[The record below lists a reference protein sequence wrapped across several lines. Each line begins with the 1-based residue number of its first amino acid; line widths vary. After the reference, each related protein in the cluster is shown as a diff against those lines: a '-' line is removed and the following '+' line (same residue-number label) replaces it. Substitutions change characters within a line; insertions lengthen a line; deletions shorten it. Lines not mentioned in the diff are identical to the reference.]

1 MDYNVKPMIH
11 RFRQNNMNIVMDVNS
26 GIVHVVDDVTYKVL
40 EYYNGTNR
48 QMVLANMG
56 SEYEES
62 ELNEVMDDLDELI
75 KKEVLFAP
83 MDPNYKMAIED
94 RPIIKALC
102 INIAHDCNLRCK
114 YCFAGQ
120 GGYGQWR
127 MLMSFDVARRA
138 VDFLIAHSGP
148 REHCELDFFGGEP
161 LMNWH
166 VVQQTVDYVHN
177 QEKKHHKK
185 IKMSLTT
192 NGMLLDEEK
201 TKYLTDNHI
210 SLILSLDGRKE
221 MHDRMRPDVN
231 NEGTYDQIVKNLQY
245 CIAHRNGEEYYVRG
259 TFTRHNLDFT
269 TDVEDMLDHG
279 FPAVSMEPVVG
290 DDSAKYSIKESDL
303 PRVKEEY
310 DRLAQLFIQREEE
323 GRPFFFFHF
332 NMDLW
337 KGPCLPKRLRGCG
350 AGHEYLAVV
359 PNGDIYP
366 CHQFVGREGYVV
378 GNVYEGLKNMK
389 MMHDF
394 RMNHVF
400 SKPEC
405 VDCWAKFFC
414 SGGCHANNEAYAGD
428 IIGVF
433 DPGIFSIGDT
443 LCSPSKKFKF
453 EGIPTFAPEHFA
465 RVRPVDTMKRKQ
477 FVKGV
482 TQIAQEGAIQ
492 VFKENHVGMEEII
505 VGVVGVLQ
513 FEVLEYR
520 LKN

>member
-11 RFRQNNMNIVMDVNS
+11 RFQQNGMNIVMDVNS

-40 EYYNGTNR
+40 AYYNGTNR
-48 QMVLANMG
+48 EMVLANLAKD
-56 SEYEES
+56 YEEA

-75 KKEVLFAP
+75 AKEVLFAP
-83 MDPNYKMAIED
+83 MYKNYKMAIED

-102 INIAHDCNLRCK
+102 INIAHDCNLRCQ

-166 VVQQTVDYVHN
+166 VVQQTIDYVHK
-177 QEKKHHKK
+177 QEKKHGKK

-192 NGMLLDEEK
+192 NGLLLDKEK
-201 TKYLTDNHI
+201 VKYLTDNHI

-221 MHDRMRPDVN
+221 MHDRMRPGVHG
-231 NEGTYDQIVKNLQY
+231 EGTYDEIVKNLQY
-245 CIAHRNGEEYYVRG
+245 CVANRKGEEYYVRG
-259 TFTRHNLDFT
+259 TFTRYNMDFT
-269 TDVEDMLDHG
+269 TDVIDMIDKG

-290 DDSAKYSIKESDL
+290 EDTADYSIKEEDL
-303 PRVKEEY
+303 PRVKAEY
-310 DRLAQLFIQREEE
+310 DRLAKLFIAREEE

-366 CHQFVGREGYVV
+366 CHQFVGREGYVI
-378 GNVYEGLKNMK
+378 GNVYEGLKNFK
-389 MMHDF
+389 MMRDF

-414 SGGCHANNEAYAGD
+414 SGGCHANNEAFAGD
-428 IIGVF
+428 IHKPFHITCEIQKKRVECAMMIQAYNEMKKPKVMAQ
-433 DPGIFSIGDT
+433 PGT
-443 LCSPSKKFKF
+443 YQAKK
-453 EGIPTFAPEHFA
+453 EA
-465 RVRPVDTMKRKQ
+465 
-477 FVKGV
+477 
-482 TQIAQEGAIQ
+482 
-492 VFKENHVGMEEII
+492 MEE
-505 VGVVGVLQ
+505 
-513 FEVLEYR
+513 
-520 LKN
+520 K

>member
-11 RFRQNNMNIVMDVNS
+11 RFQQNGMNIVMDVNS

-40 EYYNGTNR
+40 AYYNGTNR
-48 QMVLANMG
+48 GMVLANLAKD
-56 SEYEES
+56 YEEA

-75 KKEVLFAP
+75 AKEVLFTP
-83 MDPNYKMAIED
+83 MDKNYKMAIED

-102 INIAHDCNLRCK
+102 INIAHDCNLRCQ

-166 VVQQTVDYVHN
+166 VVQQTIDYVHK
-177 QEKKHHKK
+177 QEKKHGKK

-192 NGMLLDEEK
+192 NGLLLDKEK
-201 TKYLTDNHI
+201 VKYLTDNHI

-221 MHDRMRPDVN
+221 MHDRMRPGVHG
-231 NEGTYDQIVKNLQY
+231 EGTYDEIVKNLQY
-245 CIAHRNGEEYYVRG
+245 CVANRKGEEYYVRG
-259 TFTRHNLDFT
+259 TFTRYNMDFT
-269 TDVEDMLDHG
+269 TDVIDMIDKG

-290 DDSAKYSIKESDL
+290 EDTADYSIKEEDL
-303 PRVKEEY
+303 PRVKAEY
-310 DRLAQLFIQREEE
+310 DRLAKLFIAREEE

-366 CHQFVGREGYVV
+366 CHQFVGREGYVI
-378 GNVYEGLKNMK
+378 GNVYEGLKNFK
-389 MMHDF
+389 MMRDF
-394 RMNHVF
+394 RMNHVL

-414 SGGCHANNEAYAGD
+414 SGGCHANNEAFAGD
-428 IIGVF
+428 IHKPYHITCEIQKKRVECAMMIQAYNEMKKPKVMAQ
-433 DPGIFSIGDT
+433 PGT
-443 LCSPSKKFKF
+443 YQAKK
-453 EGIPTFAPEHFA
+453 EA
-465 RVRPVDTMKRKQ
+465 
-477 FVKGV
+477 
-482 TQIAQEGAIQ
+482 
-492 VFKENHVGMEEII
+492 MEE
-505 VGVVGVLQ
+505 
-513 FEVLEYR
+513 
-520 LKN
+520 K

>member
-11 RFRQNNMNIVMDVNS
+11 RFQQNGMNIVMDVNS

-40 EYYNGTNR
+40 AYYNGTNR
-48 QMVLANMG
+48 GMVLANL
-56 SEYEES
+56 SKDYEEA

-75 KKEVLFAP
+75 AKEVLFAP
-83 MDPNYKMAIED
+83 MDKNYKMAIED

-102 INIAHDCNLRCK
+102 INIAHDCNLRCQ

-166 VVQQTVDYVHN
+166 VVQQTIDYVHK
-177 QEKKHHKK
+177 QEKKHGKK

-192 NGMLLDEEK
+192 NGLLLDKEK
-201 TKYLTDNHI
+201 VKYLTDNHI

-221 MHDRMRPDVN
+221 MHDRMRPGVHG
-231 NEGTYDQIVKNLQY
+231 EVTYDEIVKNLQY
-245 CIAHRNGEEYYVRG
+245 CVANRKGEEYYVRG
-259 TFTRHNLDFT
+259 TFTRYNMDFT
-269 TDVEDMLDHG
+269 TDVIDMIDKG

-290 DDSAKYSIKESDL
+290 EDTADYSIKEEDL
-303 PRVKEEY
+303 PRVKAEY
-310 DRLAQLFIQREEE
+310 DRLAKLFIAREEE

-366 CHQFVGREGYVV
+366 CHQFVGREGYVI
-378 GNVYEGLKNMK
+378 GNVYEGLKNFK
-389 MMHDF
+389 MMRDF

-414 SGGCHANNEAYAGD
+414 SGGCHANNEAFAGD
-428 IIGVF
+428 IHKPFHITCEIQKKRVECAMMIQAYNEMKKPKVMAQ
-433 DPGIFSIGDT
+433 PGT
-443 LCSPSKKFKF
+443 YQAKK
-453 EGIPTFAPEHFA
+453 EA
-465 RVRPVDTMKRKQ
+465 
-477 FVKGV
+477 
-482 TQIAQEGAIQ
+482 
-492 VFKENHVGMEEII
+492 MEE
-505 VGVVGVLQ
+505 
-513 FEVLEYR
+513 
-520 LKN
+520 K

>member
-11 RFRQNNMNIVMDVNS
+11 RFQQNGMNIVMDVNS

-40 EYYNGTNR
+40 AYYNGTNR
-48 QMVLANMG
+48 GMVLANLAKD
-56 SEYEES
+56 YEEA

-75 KKEVLFAP
+75 AKEVLFAP
-83 MDPNYKMAIED
+83 MDKNYKMAIED

-102 INIAHDCNLRCK
+102 INIAHDCNLRCQ

-166 VVQQTVDYVHN
+166 VVQQTIDYVHK
-177 QEKKHHKK
+177 QEKKRGKK

-192 NGMLLDEEK
+192 NGLLLDKEK
-201 TKYLTDNHI
+201 VKYLTDNHI

-221 MHDRMRPDVN
+221 MHDRMRPGVHG
-231 NEGTYDQIVKNLQY
+231 EGTYDEIVKNLQY
-245 CIAHRNGEEYYVRG
+245 CVANRKGEEYYVRG
-259 TFTRHNLDFT
+259 TFTRYNMDFT
-269 TDVEDMLDHG
+269 TDVIDMIDKG

-290 DDSAKYSIKESDL
+290 EDTADYSIKEEDL
-303 PRVKEEY
+303 PRVKAEY
-310 DRLAQLFIQREEE
+310 DRLAKLFIAREEE

-366 CHQFVGREGYVV
+366 CHQFVGREGYVI
-378 GNVYEGLKNMK
+378 GNVYEGLKNFK
-389 MMHDF
+389 MMRDF

-414 SGGCHANNEAYAGD
+414 SGGCHANNEAFAGD
-428 IIGVF
+428 IHKPFHITCEIQKKRVECAMMIQAYNEMKKPKVMAQ
-433 DPGIFSIGDT
+433 PGT
-443 LCSPSKKFKF
+443 YQAKK
-453 EGIPTFAPEHFA
+453 EA
-465 RVRPVDTMKRKQ
+465 
-477 FVKGV
+477 
-482 TQIAQEGAIQ
+482 
-492 VFKENHVGMEEII
+492 MEE
-505 VGVVGVLQ
+505 
-513 FEVLEYR
+513 
-520 LKN
+520 K

>member
-11 RFRQNNMNIVMDVNS
+11 RFQQNGMNIVMDVNS

-40 EYYNGTNR
+40 AYYNGTNR
-48 QMVLANMG
+48 GMVLANLAKD
-56 SEYEES
+56 YEEA

-75 KKEVLFAP
+75 AKEVLFAP
-83 MDPNYKMAIED
+83 MDKNYKMAIED

-102 INIAHDCNLRCK
+102 INIAHDCNLRCQ

-166 VVQQTVDYVHN
+166 VVQQTIDYVHK
-177 QEKKHHKK
+177 QEKKHGKK

-192 NGMLLDEEK
+192 NGLLLDKEK
-201 TKYLTDNHI
+201 VKYLTDNHI

-221 MHDRMRPDVN
+221 MHDRMRPGVHG
-231 NEGTYDQIVKNLQY
+231 EGTYDEIVKNLQY
-245 CIAHRNGEEYYVRG
+245 CVANRKGEEYYVRG
-259 TFTRHNLDFT
+259 TFTRYNMDFT
-269 TDVEDMLDHG
+269 TDVIDMIDKD

-290 DDSAKYSIKESDL
+290 EDTADYSIKEEDL
-303 PRVKEEY
+303 PRVKAEY
-310 DRLAQLFIQREEE
+310 DRLAKLFIAREEE

-337 KGPCLPKRLRGCG
+337 KGPRLPKRLRGCG

-366 CHQFVGREGYVV
+366 CHQFVGREGYVI
-378 GNVYEGLKNMK
+378 GNVYEGLKNFK
-389 MMHDF
+389 MMRDF

-414 SGGCHANNEAYAGD
+414 SGGCHANNEAFAGD
-428 IIGVF
+428 IHKPYHITCEIQKKRVECAMMIQAYNEMKKPKVMAQ
-433 DPGIFSIGDT
+433 PGT
-443 LCSPSKKFKF
+443 YQAKK
-453 EGIPTFAPEHFA
+453 EA
-465 RVRPVDTMKRKQ
+465 
-477 FVKGV
+477 
-482 TQIAQEGAIQ
+482 
-492 VFKENHVGMEEII
+492 MEE
-505 VGVVGVLQ
+505 
-513 FEVLEYR
+513 
-520 LKN
+520 K

>member
-11 RFRQNNMNIVMDVNS
+11 RFQQNGMNIVMDVNS

-40 EYYNGTNR
+40 AYYNGTNR
-48 QMVLANMG
+48 GMVLANLAKD
-56 SEYEES
+56 YEEA

-75 KKEVLFAP
+75 AKEVLFAP
-83 MDPNYKMAIED
+83 MDKNYKMAIED

-102 INIAHDCNLRCK
+102 ISIAHDCNLRCQ

-166 VVQQTVDYVHN
+166 VVQQTIDYVHK
-177 QEKKHHKK
+177 QEKKHGKK

-192 NGMLLDEEK
+192 NGLLLDKEK
-201 TKYLTDNHI
+201 VKYLTDNHI

-221 MHDRMRPDVN
+221 MHDRMRPGVHG
-231 NEGTYDQIVKNLQY
+231 EGTYDEIVKNLQY
-245 CIAHRNGEEYYVRG
+245 CVANRKGEEYYVRG
-259 TFTRHNLDFT
+259 TFTRYNMNFT
-269 TDVEDMLDHG
+269 TDVIDMIDKG

-290 DDSAKYSIKESDL
+290 EDTADYSIKEEDL
-303 PRVKEEY
+303 PRVKAEY
-310 DRLAQLFIQREEE
+310 DRLAKLFIAREEE

-366 CHQFVGREGYVV
+366 CHQFVGREGYVI
-378 GNVYEGLKNMK
+378 GNVYEGLKNFK
-389 MMHDF
+389 MMRDF

-414 SGGCHANNEAYAGD
+414 SGGCHANNEAFAGD
-428 IIGVF
+428 IHKPYHITCEIQKKRVECAMMIQAYNEMKKPKVMAQ
-433 DPGIFSIGDT
+433 PGT
-443 LCSPSKKFKF
+443 YQAKK
-453 EGIPTFAPEHFA
+453 EAME
-465 RVRPVDTMKRKQ
+465 
-477 FVKGV
+477 
-482 TQIAQEGAIQ
+482 QE
-492 VFKENHVGMEEII
+492 
-505 VGVVGVLQ
+505 
-513 FEVLEYR
+513 
-520 LKN
+520 

>member
-11 RFRQNNMNIVMDVNS
+11 RFQQNGMNIVMDGNS

-40 EYYNGTNR
+40 AYYNGTNR
-48 QMVLANMG
+48 GMVLANLAKD
-56 SEYEES
+56 YEEA

-75 KKEVLFAP
+75 AKEVLFAP
-83 MDPNYKMAIED
+83 MDKNYKMAIED

-102 INIAHDCNLRCK
+102 INIAHDCNLRCQ

-166 VVQQTVDYVHN
+166 VVQQTIDYVHK
-177 QEKKHHKK
+177 QEKKHGKK

-192 NGMLLDEEK
+192 NGLLLDKEK
-201 TKYLTDNHI
+201 VKYLTDNHI

-221 MHDRMRPDVN
+221 MHDRMRPGVHG
-231 NEGTYDQIVKNLQY
+231 EGTYDEIVKNLQY
-245 CIAHRNGEEYYVRG
+245 CVANRKGEEYYVRG
-259 TFTRHNLDFT
+259 TFTRYNMDFT
-269 TDVEDMLDHG
+269 TDVIDMIDKG

-290 DDSAKYSIKESDL
+290 EDTADYSIKEEDL
-303 PRVKEEY
+303 PRVKAEY
-310 DRLAQLFIQREEE
+310 DRLAKLFIAREEE

-366 CHQFVGREGYVV
+366 CHQFVGREGYVI
-378 GNVYEGLKNMK
+378 GNVYEGLKNFK
-389 MMHDF
+389 MMRDF

-414 SGGCHANNEAYAGD
+414 SGGCHANNEAFAGD
-428 IIGVF
+428 IHKPFHITCEIQKKRVECAMMIQAYNEMKKPKVMAQ
-433 DPGIFSIGDT
+433 PGT
-443 LCSPSKKFKF
+443 YQAKK
-453 EGIPTFAPEHFA
+453 EA
-465 RVRPVDTMKRKQ
+465 
-477 FVKGV
+477 
-482 TQIAQEGAIQ
+482 
-492 VFKENHVGMEEII
+492 MEE
-505 VGVVGVLQ
+505 
-513 FEVLEYR
+513 
-520 LKN
+520 K

>member
-11 RFRQNNMNIVMDVNS
+11 RFQQNGMNIVMDVNS

-40 EYYNGTNR
+40 AYYNGTNR
-48 QMVLANMG
+48 GMVLANLAKD
-56 SEYEES
+56 YEEA

-75 KKEVLFAP
+75 AKEVLFAP
-83 MDPNYKMAIED
+83 MDKNYKMAIED

-102 INIAHDCNLRCK
+102 INIAHDCNLRCQ

-166 VVQQTVDYVHN
+166 VVQQTIDYVHK
-177 QEKKHHKK
+177 QEKKHGKK

-192 NGMLLDEEK
+192 NGLLLDKEK
-201 TKYLTDNHI
+201 VKYLTDNHI

-221 MHDRMRPDVN
+221 MHDRMRPGVHG
-231 NEGTYDQIVKNLQY
+231 EGTYDEIVKNLQY
-245 CIAHRNGEEYYVRG
+245 CVANRKGEEYYVRG
-259 TFTRHNLDFT
+259 TFTRYNMDFT
-269 TDVEDMLDHG
+269 TDVIDMLDKG

-290 DDSAKYSIKESDL
+290 EDTADYSIKEEDL
-303 PRVKEEY
+303 PRVKAEY
-310 DRLAQLFIQREEE
+310 DRLAKLFIAREEE

-366 CHQFVGREGYVV
+366 CHQFVGREGYVI
-378 GNVYEGLKNMK
+378 GNVYEGLKNFK
-389 MMHDF
+389 MMRDF

-400 SKPEC
+400 NKPEC

-414 SGGCHANNEAYAGD
+414 SGGCHANNEAFAGD
-428 IIGVF
+428 IHKPFHITCEIQKKRVECAMMIQAYNEMKKPKVMAQ
-433 DPGIFSIGDT
+433 PGT
-443 LCSPSKKFKF
+443 YQAKK
-453 EGIPTFAPEHFA
+453 EAL
-465 RVRPVDTMKRKQ
+465 
-477 FVKGV
+477 
-482 TQIAQEGAIQ
+482 
-492 VFKENHVGMEEII
+492 EE
-505 VGVVGVLQ
+505 
-513 FEVLEYR
+513 
-520 LKN
+520 K

>member
-11 RFRQNNMNIVMDVNS
+11 RFQQNGMNIVMDVNS

-40 EYYNGTNR
+40 AYYNGTNR
-48 QMVLANMG
+48 GMVLANLAKD
-56 SEYEES
+56 YEEA

-75 KKEVLFAP
+75 AKEVLFAP
-83 MDPNYKMAIED
+83 MDKNYKMAIED

-102 INIAHDCNLRCK
+102 INIAHDCNLRCQ

-166 VVQQTVDYVHN
+166 VVQQTIDYVHK
-177 QEKKHHKK
+177 QEKKHGKK

-192 NGMLLDEEK
+192 NGLLLDKEK
-201 TKYLTDNHI
+201 VKYLTDNHI

-221 MHDRMRPDVN
+221 MHDRMRPGVHG
-231 NEGTYDQIVKNLQY
+231 EGTYDEIVKNLQY
-245 CIAHRNGEEYYVRG
+245 CVANRKGEEYYVRG
-259 TFTRHNLDFT
+259 TFTRYNMDFT
-269 TDVEDMLDHG
+269 TDVIDMIDKG

-290 DDSAKYSIKESDL
+290 EDTADYSIKEEDL
-303 PRVKEEY
+303 PRVKAEY
-310 DRLAQLFIQREEE
+310 DRLAKLFIAREEE

-337 KGPCLPKRLRGCG
+337 KGPCLPKR
-350 AGHEYLAVV
+350 HEYLAVV

-366 CHQFVGREGYVV
+366 CHQFVGREGYVI
-378 GNVYEGLKNMK
+378 GNVYEGLKNFK
-389 MMHDF
+389 MMRDF

-414 SGGCHANNEAYAGD
+414 SGGCHANNEAFAGD
-428 IIGVF
+428 IHKPYHITCEIQKKRVECAMMIQAYNEMKKPKVMAQ
-433 DPGIFSIGDT
+433 PGT
-443 LCSPSKKFKF
+443 YQAKK
-453 EGIPTFAPEHFA
+453 EA
-465 RVRPVDTMKRKQ
+465 
-477 FVKGV
+477 
-482 TQIAQEGAIQ
+482 
-492 VFKENHVGMEEII
+492 MEE
-505 VGVVGVLQ
+505 
-513 FEVLEYR
+513 
-520 LKN
+520 K

>member
-11 RFRQNNMNIVMDVNS
+11 RFQQNGMNIVMDVNS

-40 EYYNGTNR
+40 AYYNGTNR
-48 QMVLANMG
+48 GMVLANLAKD
-56 SEYEES
+56 YEEA

-75 KKEVLFAP
+75 AKEVLFAP
-83 MDPNYKMAIED
+83 MDKNYKMAIED
-94 RPIIKALC
+94 CPIIKALC
-102 INIAHDCNLRCK
+102 INIAHDCNLRCQ

-166 VVQQTVDYVHN
+166 VVQQTIDYVHK
-177 QEKKHHKK
+177 QEKKHGKK

-192 NGMLLDEEK
+192 NGLLLDKEK
-201 TKYLTDNHI
+201 VKYLTDNHI

-221 MHDRMRPDVN
+221 MHDRMRPGVHG
-231 NEGTYDQIVKNLQY
+231 EGTYDEIVKNLQY
-245 CIAHRNGEEYYVRG
+245 CVANRKGEEYYVRG
-259 TFTRHNLDFT
+259 TFTRYNMDFT
-269 TDVEDMLDHG
+269 TDVIDMIDKG

-290 DDSAKYSIKESDL
+290 EDTADYSIKEEDL
-303 PRVKEEY
+303 PRVKAEY
-310 DRLAQLFIQREEE
+310 DRLAKLFIAREEE

-366 CHQFVGREGYVV
+366 CHQFVGRDGYVI
-378 GNVYEGLKNMK
+378 GNVYEGLKNFK
-389 MMHDF
+389 MMRDF

-414 SGGCHANNEAYAGD
+414 SGGCHANNEAFAGD
-428 IIGVF
+428 IHKPFHITCEIQKKRVECAMMIQAYNEMKKPKVMAQ
-433 DPGIFSIGDT
+433 PGT
-443 LCSPSKKFKF
+443 YQAKK
-453 EGIPTFAPEHFA
+453 EA
-465 RVRPVDTMKRKQ
+465 
-477 FVKGV
+477 
-482 TQIAQEGAIQ
+482 
-492 VFKENHVGMEEII
+492 MEE
-505 VGVVGVLQ
+505 
-513 FEVLEYR
+513 
-520 LKN
+520 K

>member
-11 RFRQNNMNIVMDVNS
+11 RFQQNGMNIVMDVNS
-26 GIVHVVDDVTYKVL
+26 GIVHVVDDVTYKVFA
-40 EYYNGTNR
+40 YYNGTNR
-48 QMVLANMG
+48 GMVLANLAKD
-56 SEYEES
+56 YEEA

-75 KKEVLFAP
+75 AKEVLFAP
-83 MDPNYKMAIED
+83 MDKNYKMAIED

-102 INIAHDCNLRCK
+102 INIAHDCNLRCQ

-166 VVQQTVDYVHN
+166 VVQQTIDYVHK
-177 QEKKHHKK
+177 QEKKHGKK

-192 NGMLLDEEK
+192 NGLLLDK
-201 TKYLTDNHI
+201 VKVKYLTDNHI

-221 MHDRMRPDVN
+221 MHDRMRPGVHG
-231 NEGTYDQIVKNLQY
+231 EGTYDEIVKNLQY
-245 CIAHRNGEEYYVRG
+245 CVANRKGEEYYVRG
-259 TFTRHNLDFT
+259 TFTRYNMDFT
-269 TDVEDMLDHG
+269 TDVIDMIDKG

-290 DDSAKYSIKESDL
+290 EDTADYSIKEEDL
-303 PRVKEEY
+303 PRVKAEY
-310 DRLAQLFIQREEE
+310 DRLAKLFIAREEE

-366 CHQFVGREGYVV
+366 CHQFVGREGYVI
-378 GNVYEGLKNMK
+378 GNVYEGLKNFK
-389 MMHDF
+389 MMRDF

-414 SGGCHANNEAYAGD
+414 SGGCHANNEAFAGD
-428 IIGVF
+428 IHKPYHITCEIQKKRVECAMMIQAYNEMKKPKVMAQ
-433 DPGIFSIGDT
+433 PGT
-443 LCSPSKKFKF
+443 YQAKK
-453 EGIPTFAPEHFA
+453 EA
-465 RVRPVDTMKRKQ
+465 
-477 FVKGV
+477 
-482 TQIAQEGAIQ
+482 
-492 VFKENHVGMEEII
+492 MEE
-505 VGVVGVLQ
+505 
-513 FEVLEYR
+513 
-520 LKN
+520 K

>member
-1 MDYNVKPMIH
+1 MDYHVKPMIH
-11 RFRQNNMNIVMDVNS
+11 RFRQNGMNIVMDVNS
-26 GIVHVVDDVTYKVL
+26 SIVHVVDDVTYDVL
-40 EYYNGTNR
+40 AYYNGKNR
-48 QMVLANMG
+48 DMVLANLG
-56 SEYEES
+56 KDYEEK

-75 KKEVLFAP
+75 KNETLFAP
-83 MDPNYKMAIED
+83 MDPNYELAIED
-94 RPIIKALC
+94 RPIVKALC
-102 INIAHDCNLRCK
+102 LNIAHDCNLRCK

-127 MLMSFDVARRA
+127 MLMPFDVARRG

-161 LMNWH
+161 LLNWH
-166 VVQQTVDYVHN
+166 VVQQTIDYVHT

-192 NGMLLDEEK
+192 NGLLLDEAK
-201 TKYLTDNHI
+201 VKYLTDNHI

-221 MHDRMRPDVN
+221 MHDRMRPGVHG
-231 NEGTYDQIVKNLQY
+231 EGTYDRIVKNLQY
-245 CIAHRNGEEYYVRG
+245 CVQHRNGEEYYVRG
-259 TFTRHNLDFT
+259 TFTRYNLDFT
-269 TDVEDMLDHG
+269 TDVIDMLDHG
-279 FPAVSMEPVVG
+279 FDAVSMEPVVG
-290 DDSAKYSIKESDL
+290 EDTEEYSIKKEDL

-310 DRLAQLFIQREEE
+310 DRLAKLFIQREEE

-366 CHQFVGREGYVV
+366 CHQFVGREGYVL

-394 RMNHVF
+394 RANHVF
-400 SKPEC
+400 SKPTC

-414 SGGCHANNEAYAGD
+414 SGGCHANNESFAGD
-428 IIGVF
+428 IHKPYDITCEIQKKRVECAMMIQAYNQLKKPSVMAQ
-433 DPGIFSIGDT
+433 PG
-443 LCSPSKKFKF
+443 SPR
-453 EGIPTFAPEHFA
+453 A
-465 RVRPVDTMKRKQ
+465 KREAAEK
-477 FVKGV
+477 
-482 TQIAQEGAIQ
+482 
-492 VFKENHVGMEEII
+492 
-505 VGVVGVLQ
+505 
-513 FEVLEYR
+513 R
-520 LKN
+520 D

>member
-11 RFRQNNMNIVMDVNS
+11 CFQQNGMNIVMDVNS

-40 EYYNGTNR
+40 AYYNGTNR
-48 QMVLANMG
+48 GMVLANLAKD
-56 SEYEES
+56 YEEA

-75 KKEVLFAP
+75 AKEVLFAP
-83 MDPNYKMAIED
+83 MDKNYKMAIED

-102 INIAHDCNLRCK
+102 INIAHDCNLRCQ

-166 VVQQTVDYVHN
+166 VVQQTIDYVHK
-177 QEKKHHKK
+177 QEKKHGKK

-192 NGMLLDEEK
+192 NGLLLDKEK
-201 TKYLTDNHI
+201 VKYLTDNHI

-221 MHDRMRPDVN
+221 MHDRMRPGVHG
-231 NEGTYDQIVKNLQY
+231 EGTYDEIVKNLQY
-245 CIAHRNGEEYYVRG
+245 CVANRKGEEYYVRG
-259 TFTRHNLDFT
+259 TFTRYNMDFT
-269 TDVEDMLDHG
+269 TDVIDMIDKG

-290 DDSAKYSIKESDL
+290 EDTADYSIKEEDL
-303 PRVKEEY
+303 PRVKAEY
-310 DRLAQLFIQREEE
+310 DRLAKLFIAREEE

-366 CHQFVGREGYVV
+366 CHQFVGREGYVI
-378 GNVYEGLKNMK
+378 GNVYEGLKNFK
-389 MMHDF
+389 MMRDF

-414 SGGCHANNEAYAGD
+414 SGGCHANNEAFAGD
-428 IIGVF
+428 IHKPFHITCEIQKKRVECAMMIQAYNEMKKPKVMAQ
-433 DPGIFSIGDT
+433 PGT
-443 LCSPSKKFKF
+443 YQAKK
-453 EGIPTFAPEHFA
+453 EA
-465 RVRPVDTMKRKQ
+465 
-477 FVKGV
+477 
-482 TQIAQEGAIQ
+482 
-492 VFKENHVGMEEII
+492 MEE
-505 VGVVGVLQ
+505 
-513 FEVLEYR
+513 E
-520 LKN
+520 

>member
-11 RFRQNNMNIVMDVNS
+11 RFQQNGMNIVMDVNS

-40 EYYNGTNR
+40 AYYNGTNR
-48 QMVLANMG
+48 GMVLANLAKD
-56 SEYEES
+56 YEEA

-75 KKEVLFAP
+75 AKEVLFAP
-83 MDPNYKMAIED
+83 MDKNYKMAIED

-102 INIAHDCNLRCK
+102 INIAHDCNLRCQ

-166 VVQQTVDYVHN
+166 VVQQTIDYVHK
-177 QEKKHHKK
+177 QEKKHGKK

-192 NGMLLDEEK
+192 NGLLLDKEK
-201 TKYLTDNHI
+201 VKYLTDNHI

-221 MHDRMRPDVN
+221 MHDRMRPGVHG
-231 NEGTYDQIVKNLQY
+231 EGTYDEIVKNLQY
-245 CIAHRNGEEYYVRG
+245 CVANRKGEEYYVRG
-259 TFTRHNLDFT
+259 TFTRYNMDFT
-269 TDVEDMLDHG
+269 TDVIDMIDKG

-290 DDSAKYSIKESDL
+290 EDTADYSIKEEDL
-303 PRVKEEY
+303 PRVKAEY
-310 DRLAQLFIQREEE
+310 DRLAKLFIAREEE

-366 CHQFVGREGYVV
+366 CHQFVGREGYVI
-378 GNVYEGLKNMK
+378 GNVYEGLKNFK
-389 MMHDF
+389 MMRDF
-394 RMNHVF
+394 RMNHVL

-414 SGGCHANNEAYAGD
+414 SGGCHANNEAFAGD
-428 IIGVF
+428 IHKPFHITCEIQKKRVECAMMIQAYNEMKKPKVMAQ
-433 DPGIFSIGDT
+433 PGT
-443 LCSPSKKFKF
+443 YQAKK
-453 EGIPTFAPEHFA
+453 EAL
-465 RVRPVDTMKRKQ
+465 
-477 FVKGV
+477 
-482 TQIAQEGAIQ
+482 
-492 VFKENHVGMEEII
+492 EE
-505 VGVVGVLQ
+505 
-513 FEVLEYR
+513 
-520 LKN
+520 K

>member
-11 RFRQNNMNIVMDVNS
+11 RFQQNGMNIVMDVNS

-40 EYYNGTNR
+40 AYYNGTNR
-48 QMVLANMG
+48 GMVLANLAKD
-56 SEYEES
+56 YEEA

-75 KKEVLFAP
+75 AKEVLFAP
-83 MDPNYKMAIED
+83 MDKNYKMAIED

-102 INIAHDCNLRCK
+102 INIAHDCNLRCQ

-166 VVQQTVDYVHN
+166 VVQQTIDYVHK
-177 QEKKHHKK
+177 QEKKHGKK

-192 NGMLLDEEK
+192 NGLLLDKEK
-201 TKYLTDNHI
+201 VKYLTDNHI

-221 MHDRMRPDVN
+221 MHDRMRPGVHG
-231 NEGTYDQIVKNLQY
+231 EGTYDEIVKNLQY
-245 CIAHRNGEEYYVRG
+245 CVANRKGEEYYVRG
-259 TFTRHNLDFT
+259 TFTRYNMDFT
-269 TDVEDMLDHG
+269 TDVIDMIDKG

-290 DDSAKYSIKESDL
+290 EDTADYSIKEEDL
-303 PRVKEEY
+303 PRVKAEY
-310 DRLAQLFIQREEE
+310 DRLAKLFIAREEE

-366 CHQFVGREGYVV
+366 CHQFVGREGYVI
-378 GNVYEGLKNMK
+378 GNVYEGLKNFK
-389 MMHDF
+389 MMRDF

-414 SGGCHANNEAYAGD
+414 SGGCHANNEAFASD
-428 IIGVF
+428 IHKPFHITCEIQKKRVECAMMIQAYNEMKKPKVMAQ
-433 DPGIFSIGDT
+433 PGT
-443 LCSPSKKFKF
+443 YQAKK
-453 EGIPTFAPEHFA
+453 EA
-465 RVRPVDTMKRKQ
+465 
-477 FVKGV
+477 
-482 TQIAQEGAIQ
+482 
-492 VFKENHVGMEEII
+492 MEE
-505 VGVVGVLQ
+505 
-513 FEVLEYR
+513 
-520 LKN
+520 K

>member
-11 RFRQNNMNIVMDVNS
+11 RFQQNGMNIVMDVNS

-40 EYYNGTNR
+40 AYYNGTNR
-48 QMVLANMG
+48 GMVLANLAKD
-56 SEYEES
+56 YEEA

-75 KKEVLFAP
+75 AKEVLFAP
-83 MDPNYKMAIED
+83 MDKNYKMAIED

-102 INIAHDCNLRCK
+102 INIAHDCNLRCQ

-166 VVQQTVDYVHN
+166 VVQQTIDYVHK
-177 QEKKHHKK
+177 QEKKHGKK

-192 NGMLLDEEK
+192 NGLLLDKEK
-201 TKYLTDNHI
+201 VKYLTDNHI

-221 MHDRMRPDVN
+221 MHDRMRPGVHG
-231 NEGTYDQIVKNLQY
+231 EGTYDEIVKNLQY
-245 CIAHRNGEEYYVRG
+245 CVANRKGEEYYVRG
-259 TFTRHNLDFT
+259 TFTRYNMDFT
-269 TDVEDMLDHG
+269 TDVIDMIDKG

-290 DDSAKYSIKESDL
+290 EDTADYSIKEEDL
-303 PRVKEEY
+303 PRVKAEY
-310 DRLAQLFIQREEE
+310 DRLAKLFIAREEE

-359 PNGDIYP
+359 PNGDISP
-366 CHQFVGREGYVV
+366 CHQFVGREGYVI
-378 GNVYEGLKNMK
+378 GNVYEGLKNFK
-389 MMHDF
+389 MMRDF

-414 SGGCHANNEAYAGD
+414 SGGCHANNEAFAGD
-428 IIGVF
+428 IHKPFHITCEIQKKRVECAMMIQAYNEMKKPKVMAQ
-433 DPGIFSIGDT
+433 PGT
-443 LCSPSKKFKF
+443 YQAKK
-453 EGIPTFAPEHFA
+453 EA
-465 RVRPVDTMKRKQ
+465 
-477 FVKGV
+477 
-482 TQIAQEGAIQ
+482 
-492 VFKENHVGMEEII
+492 MEE
-505 VGVVGVLQ
+505 
-513 FEVLEYR
+513 
-520 LKN
+520 K

>member
-11 RFRQNNMNIVMDVNS
+11 RFQQNGMNIVMDVNS

-40 EYYNGTNR
+40 AYYNGTNR
-48 QMVLANMG
+48 GMVLANLAKD
-56 SEYEES
+56 YEEA

-75 KKEVLFAP
+75 AKEVLFAP
-83 MDPNYKMAIED
+83 MDKNYKMAIED

-102 INIAHDCNLRCK
+102 INIAHDCNLRCQ

-166 VVQQTVDYVHN
+166 VVQQTIDYVHK
-177 QEKKHHKK
+177 QEKKHGKK

-192 NGMLLDEEK
+192 NGLLLDKEK
-201 TKYLTDNHI
+201 VKYLTDNHI

-221 MHDRMRPDVN
+221 MHDRMRPGVHG
-231 NEGTYDQIVKNLQY
+231 EGTYDEIVKNLQY
-245 CIAHRNGEEYYVRG
+245 CVANRKGEEYYVRG
-259 TFTRHNLDFT
+259 TFTRYNMDFT
-269 TDVEDMLDHG
+269 TDVIDMIDKG

-290 DDSAKYSIKESDL
+290 EDTADYSIKEEDL
-303 PRVKEEY
+303 PRVKAEY
-310 DRLAQLFIQREEE
+310 DRLAKLFIAREEE

-366 CHQFVGREGYVV
+366 CHQFVGREGYVI
-378 GNVYEGLKNMK
+378 GNVYEGLKNFK
-389 MMHDF
+389 MMRYF

-414 SGGCHANNEAYAGD
+414 SGGCHANNEAFAGD
-428 IIGVF
+428 IHKPFHITCEIQKKRVECAMMIQAYNEMKKPKVMAQ
-433 DPGIFSIGDT
+433 PGT
-443 LCSPSKKFKF
+443 YQAKK
-453 EGIPTFAPEHFA
+453 EA
-465 RVRPVDTMKRKQ
+465 
-477 FVKGV
+477 
-482 TQIAQEGAIQ
+482 
-492 VFKENHVGMEEII
+492 MEE
-505 VGVVGVLQ
+505 
-513 FEVLEYR
+513 
-520 LKN
+520 K

>member
-11 RFRQNNMNIVMDVNS
+11 RFQQNGMNIVMDVNS

-40 EYYNGTNR
+40 AYYNGTNR
-48 QMVLANMG
+48 GMVLANLAKD
-56 SEYEES
+56 YEEA

-75 KKEVLFAP
+75 AKEVLFAP
-83 MDPNYKMAIED
+83 MDKNYKMAIED

-102 INIAHDCNLRCK
+102 INIAHDCNLRCQ

-138 VDFLIAHSGP
+138 VDLLMAHSGP
-148 REHCELDFFGGEP
+148 REHCGLDFFGGEP

-166 VVQQTVDYVHN
+166 VVQQTIDYVHK
-177 QEKKHHKK
+177 QEKKHGKK

-192 NGMLLDEEK
+192 NGLLLDKEK
-201 TKYLTDNHI
+201 VKYLTDNHI

-221 MHDRMRPDVN
+221 MHDRMRPGVHG
-231 NEGTYDQIVKNLQY
+231 EGTYDEIVKNLQY
-245 CIAHRNGEEYYVRG
+245 CVANRKGEEYYARG
-259 TFTRHNLDFT
+259 TFTRYNMDFT
-269 TDVEDMLDHG
+269 TDVIDMIDKG

-290 DDSAKYSIKESDL
+290 EDTADYSIKEEDL
-303 PRVKEEY
+303 PRVKAEY
-310 DRLAQLFIQREEE
+310 DRLAKLFIAREEE

-366 CHQFVGREGYVV
+366 CHQFVGREGYVI
-378 GNVYEGLKNMK
+378 GNVYEGLKNFK
-389 MMHDF
+389 MMRDF

-414 SGGCHANNEAYAGD
+414 SGGCHANNEAFAGD
-428 IIGVF
+428 IHKPYHITCEIQKKRVECAMMIQAYNEMKKPKVMAQ
-433 DPGIFSIGDT
+433 PGT
-443 LCSPSKKFKF
+443 YQAKK
-453 EGIPTFAPEHFA
+453 EAME
-465 RVRPVDTMKRKQ
+465 
-477 FVKGV
+477 
-482 TQIAQEGAIQ
+482 QE
-492 VFKENHVGMEEII
+492 
-505 VGVVGVLQ
+505 
-513 FEVLEYR
+513 
-520 LKN
+520 

>member
-11 RFRQNNMNIVMDVNS
+11 RFQQNGMNIVMDVNS

-40 EYYNGTNR
+40 AYYNGTNR
-48 QMVLANMG
+48 GMVLANLAKD
-56 SEYEES
+56 YEEA
-62 ELNEVMDDLDELI
+62 ELNEVMDDLDDLI
-75 KKEVLFAP
+75 AKEVLFAP
-83 MDPNYKMAIED
+83 MDKNYKMAIED

-102 INIAHDCNLRCK
+102 INIAHDCNLRCQ

-166 VVQQTVDYVHN
+166 VVQQTIDYVHK
-177 QEKKHHKK
+177 QEKKHGKK

-192 NGMLLDEEK
+192 NGLLLDKEK
-201 TKYLTDNHI
+201 VKYLTDNHI

-221 MHDRMRPDVN
+221 MHDRMRPGVHG
-231 NEGTYDQIVKNLQY
+231 EGTYDEIVKNLQY
-245 CIAHRNGEEYYVRG
+245 CVANRKGEEYYVRG
-259 TFTRHNLDFT
+259 TFTRYNMDFT
-269 TDVEDMLDHG
+269 TDVIDMIDKG

-290 DDSAKYSIKESDL
+290 EDTADYSIKEEDL
-303 PRVKEEY
+303 PRVKAEY
-310 DRLAQLFIQREEE
+310 DRLAKLFIAREEE

-366 CHQFVGREGYVV
+366 CHQFVGRDGYVI
-378 GNVYEGLKNMK
+378 GNVYEGLKNFK
-389 MMHDF
+389 MMRDF

-414 SGGCHANNEAYAGD
+414 SGGCHANNEAFAGD
-428 IIGVF
+428 IHKPFHITCEIQKKRVECAMMIQAYNEMKKPKVMAQ
-433 DPGIFSIGDT
+433 PGT
-443 LCSPSKKFKF
+443 YQAKK
-453 EGIPTFAPEHFA
+453 EAL
-465 RVRPVDTMKRKQ
+465 
-477 FVKGV
+477 
-482 TQIAQEGAIQ
+482 
-492 VFKENHVGMEEII
+492 EE
-505 VGVVGVLQ
+505 
-513 FEVLEYR
+513 
-520 LKN
+520 K

>member
-11 RFRQNNMNIVMDVNS
+11 RFQQNGMNIVMDVNS

-40 EYYNGTNR
+40 AYYNGTNR
-48 QMVLANMG
+48 GMVLANLAKD
-56 SEYEES
+56 YEEA

-75 KKEVLFAP
+75 AKEVLFAP
-83 MDPNYKMAIED
+83 MDKNYKMAIED

-102 INIAHDCNLRCK
+102 INIAHDCNLRCQ

-166 VVQQTVDYVHN
+166 VVQQTIDYVHK
-177 QEKKHHKK
+177 QEKKHGKK

-192 NGMLLDEEK
+192 NGLLLDKEK
-201 TKYLTDNHI
+201 VKYLTDNHI

-221 MHDRMRPDVN
+221 MHDRMRPGVHG
-231 NEGTYDQIVKNLQY
+231 EGTYDEIVKNLQY
-245 CIAHRNGEEYYVRG
+245 CVANRKGEEYYVRG
-259 TFTRHNLDFT
+259 TFTRYNMDFT
-269 TDVEDMLDHG
+269 TDVIDMIDKG

-290 DDSAKYSIKESDL
+290 EDTADYSIKEEDL
-303 PRVKEEY
+303 LRVKAEY
-310 DRLAQLFIQREEE
+310 DRLAKLFIAREEE

-366 CHQFVGREGYVV
+366 CHQFVGREGYVI
-378 GNVYEGLKNMK
+378 GNVYEGLKNFK
-389 MMHDF
+389 MMRDF

-414 SGGCHANNEAYAGD
+414 SGGCHANNEAFAGD
-428 IIGVF
+428 IHKPFHITCEIQKKRVECAMMIQAYNEMKKPKVMAQ
-433 DPGIFSIGDT
+433 PGT
-443 LCSPSKKFKF
+443 YQAKK
-453 EGIPTFAPEHFA
+453 EAME
-465 RVRPVDTMKRKQ
+465 
-477 FVKGV
+477 
-482 TQIAQEGAIQ
+482 QE
-492 VFKENHVGMEEII
+492 
-505 VGVVGVLQ
+505 
-513 FEVLEYR
+513 
-520 LKN
+520 

>member
-1 MDYNVKPMIH
+1 MDYNIKPMIH
-11 RFRQNNMNIVMDVNS
+11 RFQQNGMNIVMDVNS
-26 GIVHVVDDVTYKVL
+26 GIVHIVDDVTYRVL
-40 EYYNGTNR
+40 AYYNGTNR
-48 QMVLANMG
+48 DMVLANLAKDYD
-56 SEYEES
+56 EA

-75 KKEVLFAP
+75 KNEALYAP

-94 RPIIKALC
+94 RPIVKALC

-166 VVQQTVDYVHN
+166 VVQQTVDYVHK

-192 NGMLLDEEK
+192 NGMLLDKEK
-201 TKYLTDNHI
+201 VKYLTDNHI

-221 MHDRMRPDVN
+221 MHDRMRPGVHG
-231 NEGTYDQIVKNLQY
+231 EGTYDEILKNLQY
-245 CIAHRNGEEYYVRG
+245 CVANRKGEEYYVRG
-259 TFTRHNLDFT
+259 TFTRYNMDFT
-269 TDVEDMLDHG
+269 TDVEDMIDKG

-290 DDSAKYSIKESDL
+290 EDGEDYSIKEEDL
-303 PRVKEEY
+303 PRVKAEY
-310 DRLAQLFIQREEE
+310 DRLAKLFIQREEE

-366 CHQFVGREGYVV
+366 CHQFVGREGYVI

-400 SKPEC
+400 SKPDC
-405 VDCWAKFFC
+405 INCWAKFFC
-414 SGGCHANNEAYAGD
+414 SGGCHANNEAYGGD
-428 IIGVF
+428 IHKPFHITCEIQKKRVECAMMIQAYNQMKKPKVMAQ
-433 DPGIFSIGDT
+433 PGT
-443 LCSPSKKFKF
+443 YAAKK
-453 EGIPTFAPEHFA
+453 EA
-465 RVRPVDTMKRKQ
+465 
-477 FVKGV
+477 
-482 TQIAQEGAIQ
+482 
-492 VFKENHVGMEEII
+492 MEAE
-505 VGVVGVLQ
+505 
-513 FEVLEYR
+513 
-520 LKN
+520 KK

>member
-11 RFRQNNMNIVMDVNS
+11 RFQQNGMNIVMDVNS

-40 EYYNGTNR
+40 AYYNGTNR
-48 QMVLANMG
+48 GMVLANLAKD
-56 SEYEES
+56 YEEA

-75 KKEVLFAP
+75 AKEVLFAP
-83 MDPNYKMAIED
+83 MDKNYKMAIED

-102 INIAHDCNLRCK
+102 INIAHDCNLRCQ

-166 VVQQTVDYVHN
+166 VVQQTIDYVHK
-177 QEKKHHKK
+177 QEKKHGKK

-192 NGMLLDEEK
+192 NGLLLDKEK
-201 TKYLTDNHI
+201 VKYLTDNHI

-221 MHDRMRPDVN
+221 MHDRMRPGVHG
-231 NEGTYDQIVKNLQY
+231 EGTYDEIVKNLQY
-245 CIAHRNGEEYYVRG
+245 CVANRKGEEYYVRG
-259 TFTRHNLDFT
+259 TFTRYNMDFT
-269 TDVEDMLDHG
+269 TDVIDMIDKG

-290 DDSAKYSIKESDL
+290 EDTADYSIKEEDL
-303 PRVKEEY
+303 PRVKAEY
-310 DRLAQLFIQREEE
+310 DRLAKLFIAREEE

-366 CHQFVGREGYVV
+366 CHQFVGREGYVI
-378 GNVYEGLKNMK
+378 GNVYEGLKNFK
-389 MMHDF
+389 MMRDF

-414 SGGCHANNEAYAGD
+414 SGGCHANNEAFVGD
-428 IIGVF
+428 IYKPYHITCEIQKKRVECAMMIQAYNEMKKPKVMAQ
-433 DPGIFSIGDT
+433 PGT
-443 LCSPSKKFKF
+443 YQAKK
-453 EGIPTFAPEHFA
+453 EA
-465 RVRPVDTMKRKQ
+465 
-477 FVKGV
+477 
-482 TQIAQEGAIQ
+482 
-492 VFKENHVGMEEII
+492 MEE
-505 VGVVGVLQ
+505 
-513 FEVLEYR
+513 
-520 LKN
+520 K

>member
-11 RFRQNNMNIVMDVNS
+11 RFPQNGMNIVMDVNS

-40 EYYNGTNR
+40 AYYNGTNR
-48 QMVLANMG
+48 GMVLANLAKD
-56 SEYEES
+56 YEEA

-75 KKEVLFAP
+75 AKEVLFAP
-83 MDPNYKMAIED
+83 MDKNYKMAIED

-102 INIAHDCNLRCK
+102 INIAHDCNLRCQ

-166 VVQQTVDYVHN
+166 VVQQTIDYVHK
-177 QEKKHHKK
+177 QEKKHGKK

-192 NGMLLDEEK
+192 NGLLLDKEK
-201 TKYLTDNHI
+201 VKYLTDNHI

-221 MHDRMRPDVN
+221 MHDRMRPGVHG
-231 NEGTYDQIVKNLQY
+231 EGTYDEIVKNLQY
-245 CIAHRNGEEYYVRG
+245 CVANRKGEEYYVRG
-259 TFTRHNLDFT
+259 TFTRYNMDFT
-269 TDVEDMLDHG
+269 NDVIDMIDKG

-290 DDSAKYSIKESDL
+290 EDTADYSIKEEDL
-303 PRVKEEY
+303 PRVKAEY
-310 DRLAQLFIQREEE
+310 DRLAKLFIAREEE

-366 CHQFVGREGYVV
+366 CHQFVGREGYVI
-378 GNVYEGLKNMK
+378 GNVYEGLKNFKTMR
-389 MMHDF
+389 DF

-414 SGGCHANNEAYAGD
+414 SGGCHANNEAFAGD
-428 IIGVF
+428 IHKPFHITCEIQKKRVECAMMIQAYNEMKKPKVMAQ
-433 DPGIFSIGDT
+433 PGT
-443 LCSPSKKFKF
+443 YQAKK
-453 EGIPTFAPEHFA
+453 EA
-465 RVRPVDTMKRKQ
+465 
-477 FVKGV
+477 
-482 TQIAQEGAIQ
+482 
-492 VFKENHVGMEEII
+492 MEE
-505 VGVVGVLQ
+505 
-513 FEVLEYR
+513 
-520 LKN
+520 K